1 MITTL
6 HGIHRISAEHCGVAH
21 HQRDTLH
28 QIDVDLKIDFG
39 TEGLAVGDKND
50 ARRQKVILVLAPSLY
65 QIC

>member
-6 HGIHRISAEHCGVAH
+6 HGIHRIGAEHGGVAH
-21 HQRDTLH
+21 HLRDTLH
-28 QIDVDLKIDFG
+28 QVDVDLKIDFR
-39 TEGLAVGDKND
+39 TEGLAVGDEND